1 MVVSICGTPADVEK
15 VDGGGCLQDVSGG
28 AALSVCSVAI
38 DHTPKRP
45 AEAWPQARVHTAHTP
60 PQFVWLA
67 CRRFSGVRRLYAG
80 EKIVPGFR

>member
-60 PQFVWLA
+60 PSSSGRLA
-67 CRRFSGVRRLYAG
+67 VA
-80 EKIVPGFR
+80 FREFGGYTRVKK